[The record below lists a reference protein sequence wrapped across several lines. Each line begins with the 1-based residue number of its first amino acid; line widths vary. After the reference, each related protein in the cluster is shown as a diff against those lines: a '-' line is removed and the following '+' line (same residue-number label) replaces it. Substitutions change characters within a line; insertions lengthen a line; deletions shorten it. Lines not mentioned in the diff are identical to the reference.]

1 MVIIPRSVNVSN
13 EMYIQESHAMQK
25 CRHLGST
32 QFLSKSLGGY
42 FTRTQQYEVLCEC
55 RDRVRATSRLGRRR
69 RLLRA
74 RRDARMTTTTAA
86 ARAAWASLAMQ
97 FIASTFWAVGAGIAG
112 PSSPSDVL
120 QFLAAIAWCIANV
133 VAVRSMFD
141 DDSSSSKPK
150 GADAIDL

>member
-1 MVIIPRSVNVSN
+1 
-13 EMYIQESHAMQK
+13 
-25 CRHLGST
+25 
-32 QFLSKSLGGY
+32 
-42 FTRTQQYEVLCEC
+42 
-55 RDRVRATSRLGRRR
+55 
-69 RLLRA
+69 
-74 RRDARMTTTTAA
+74 MTTTTTA

>member
-1 MVIIPRSVNVSN
+1 MPCHAKVSTSRFDTVFIEIPEGAS
-13 EMYIQESHAMQK
+13 
-25 CRHLGST
+25 
-32 QFLSKSLGGY
+32 
-42 FTRTQQYEVLCEC
+42 TRTQQYEVLCEC

-74 RRDARMTTTTAA
+74 RRDARMTKTTAA

-97 FIASTFWAVGAGIAG
+97 FIASTFWAVGAGLAG